1 MKRFLSILLIG
12 ILFLSGCGKEPAPT
26 EPSIPS
32 ETTLPTETAVPV
44 TEAPVETTVP
54 PTTAPAATGTLTFNT
69 YDITF
74 RAEGESWGLYNG
86 TLPAQYVT
94 FTSDDANI
102 ATFENG
108 IVTAVSPGTTHIRAE
123 FDGDSISCIIRCAF
137 KASDRSRDPVTAP
150 PEVFEGTAHYF
161 DDAVFVGDSVS
172 LMLSY
177 YAADTGLLGDAQFLV
192 RGSYSVAHALNGT
205 MLMTYRGQQLS
216 LPDAIAATGAKKVFF
231 MLGMNDI
238 GLNGIDATMES
249 WETLLWAVKKV
260 CPEVEIVIQ
269 SMTPVYTGGEKGKLN
284 NPNVDAYNA
293 RLQAFAEE
301 AGYGYLDVAS
311 FMKDATGGLA
321 ERYCSDQYVH
331 LTTEGAATWVKV
343 LKAYSEN

>member
-1 MKRFLSILLIG
+1 MKKLFAILLVG
-12 ILFLSGCGKEPAPT
+12 MLLLSGCVREPEPTVPSTAATVPPTVIPT
-26 EPSIPS
+26 EI
-32 ETTLPTETAVPV
+32 
-44 TEAPVETTVP
+44 PVETTVP
-54 PTTAPAATGTLTFNT
+54 PTTAPAAVGNMTFNT

-74 RAEGESWGLYNG
+74 REAGESWGVYDG

-94 FTSDDANI
+94 FTSDDPSI

-108 IVTAVSPGTTHIRAE
+108 IVTAVGPGTTKVLAE
-123 FDGDSISCIIRCAF
+123 FQGESISCVIRCAF
-137 KASDRSRDPVTAP
+137 HTKETTRDPVSTP
-150 PEVFEGTAHYF
+150 PEVSEGTASYF

-177 YAADTGLLGDAQFLV
+177 YAAETGQLGKAQFLV

-216 LPDAIAATGAKKVFF
+216 LPDAIAATGAKKVFI

-238 GLNGIDATMES
+238 GLYGIDTTLEN
-249 WETLLWAVKKV
+249 WETLLWAIQKV
-260 CPEVEIVIQ
+260 CPGVEITIQ

-293 RLQAFAEE
+293 RLKAFAEE
-301 AGYGYLDVAS
+301 KGYGWLDIAS
-311 FMKDATGGLA
+311 YMKDATGGLA
-321 ERYCSDQYVH
+321 AAYCSDEYVH
-331 LTTEGAATWVKV
+331 LTRDGAAVWVQV
-343 LKAYSEN
+343 LKEYT